1 MLTPSRARAI
11 AVSLVPPFPAA
22 RKGAHGKILVVG
34 GSLEYTGAPYFS
46 AMSSLR
52 MGADLVWVA
61 TVESA
66 CTPIK
71 TLGPDLIVLPFLGA
85 GGGQALTP
93 DDATPGSLSSVFA
106 RVDACVIGPGLG
118 RADAAWADARVVLDA
133 CRAASKPVVI
143 DGDALFFA
151 AREPASV
158 RGLSTAVLTPNAG
171 ELARLCEAVRVSD
184 AASLAAA
191 LGVGVVAKGEVDQIF
206 WGSAGATVDA
216 PGAPR
221 RCGGQ
226 GDVLAGAL
234 GTWLAW
240 EAGEAG
246 QWGGAAADERRAAA
260 CWGAA
265 AVTRG
270 AAARAWAAGRRSMVS
285 HDVLGCVGGAFQ
297 AVFPDS
303 I

>member
-1 MLTPSRARAI
+1 MLTATRARAL
-11 AVSLVPPFPAA
+11 AASLVPTFPAA
-22 RKGAHGKILVVG
+22 RKGAHGKILIVG
-34 GSLEYTGAPYFS
+34 GSLEYTGAPYFA
-46 AMSSLR
+46 AMSALR
-52 MGADLVWVA
+52 TGADLVWVA

-71 TLGPDLIVLPFLGA
+71 TLAPDVIVLPCL
-85 GGGQALTP
+85 GGGSGRALSA

-118 RADAAWADARVVLDA
+118 RGESAWADARAVLDA
-133 CRAASKPVVI
+133 CRVARKPVVV

-151 AREPASV
+151 ARDPSSV
-158 RGLSTAVLTPNAG
+158 SGLATAVLTPNAG
-171 ELARLCEAVRVSD
+171 ELARLCESVRVSD

-191 LGVGVVAKGEVDQIF
+191 LGVGIIAKGEVDQIF
-206 WGSAGATVDA
+206 CGGAAATVDA

-240 EAGEAG
+240 EAGGSGA
-246 QWGGAAADERRAAA
+246 AAADERRAAA
-260 CWGAA
+260 CWGAG
-265 AVTRG
+265 AVTRS
-270 AAARAWAAGRRSMVS
+270 AAARAWAGGRRSMVS
-285 HDVLGCVGGAFQ
+285 HDVLGFVGEAFQ
-297 AVFPDS
+297 AVFPDN